1 MLGRLVCNQEHRLGT
16 KSVTEIQQHA
26 WFSPISWDN
35 MRSQPPPFVPELDG
49 PDDTKYF
56 ENEEIEAETAEKKV
70 ERTRDFSGQHLP
82 FIGYSFSG
90 EMQETVTEEP
100 DFVVLK
106 ELHSLKTDLTSERN
120 QASKLQT
127 AIVKLEE
134 QKAALEADNRRLAL
148 SSQMTLHDK
157 DSLEVQLEEALAKAK
172 KPEVDVRLEDL
183 GSANLAL
190 EIELTRI
197 QNNYENSKKR
207 LESVQS
213 DLVDSLQKL
222 ADKDSEIASL
232 KKSLEDHED
241 LVRKLSA
248 LQDKLDAE
256 IEKSVEK
263 NTEISRLQASTV
275 ELEGKVATLETS
287 ISEQSQHEINLKEN
301 LQKLEKEKASLSL
314 EIGHLKL
321 QMKSISQENQ
331 RLSDDATRFT
341 DKHIQEA
348 NEVVRKANDELVER
362 IHALERSQ
370 AEKEVEMEAL
380 KLQLQNEI
388 AAHATVRALL
398 THTESKVRNSNQS
411 LLDAKIRADHLDSQL
426 QVANKRSA
434 TLRDCLKVEN
444 EIVKS
449 LEQKV
454 TSLQTTLTKTQS
466 RLENEAAKALVASEE
481 SKSLLAQVAQLE
493 ASFSKERSIVT
504 EKERDLIV
512 MTAQAETL
520 QKEKITLI
528 EKMGIVMKQ
537 YEAFMEEA
545 QNSIAASK
553 KDYTELEMKYTVECE
568 KKASVDKIKATMSGL
583 VADLETAAK
592 KETDERLR
600 LEHLLEESNHKI
612 ELLESQASLSRPRD
626 SYTPQPAQPRTSDSS
641 DRFSFQLLKTPRKTH
656 RLSFKGLFRSSGAL
670 NETPKRSINSRI
682 DLDEESYSTH
692 ERSASLDTCNRSQ
705 ISLLDVHDDILKGTL
720 KIPKGGKLRKGW
732 IEKFFIVKDF
742 RLLMFDR
749 ERDIEHMEG
758 ILVADFA

>member
-1 MLGRLVCNQEHRLGT
+1 MT
-16 KSVTEIQQHA
+16 DIQKHA

-35 MRSQPPPFVPELDG
+35 MRSQAPPFVPELDG

-56 ENEEIEAETAEKKV
+56 ENEEIEAESAEKKV
-70 ERTRDFSGQHLP
+70 DRSRDFSGQHLP

-90 EMQETVTEEP
+90 EVSETGTEEP
-100 DFVVLK
+100 DFLVLK
-106 ELHSLKTDLTSERN
+106 ELHSLKTSLESERN
-120 QASKLQT
+120 QASKLQI
-127 AIVKLEE
+127 ALSKLEE
-134 QKAALEADNRRLAL
+134 QKAALDAENRRLAL

-157 DSLEVQLEEALAKAK
+157 DSLESQLEEALAKAK
-172 KPEVDVRLEDL
+172 QPEIAASLQIEDL
-183 GSANLAL
+183 NSANDAL
-190 EIELTRI
+190 KLELD
-197 QNNYENSKKR
+197 QMQMSYANAKKK
-207 LESVQS
+207 LESVES
-213 DLVDSLQKL
+213 EIADSLQKL
-222 ADKDSEIASL
+222 AEKDSEIASL
-232 KKSLEDHED
+232 KKGLEEQED
-241 LVRKLSA
+241 FVKKLA
-248 LQDKLDAE
+248 ILQEKLDAE
-256 IEKSVEK
+256 IEKSVDK
-263 NTEISRLQASTV
+263 NTELSRLQASTV
-275 ELEGKVATLETS
+275 ELEGKITTLETS
-287 ISEQSQHEINLKEN
+287 VSEKNQHEINLKEN
-301 LQKLEKEKASLSL
+301 LQRLEKEKASLSL

-321 QMKSISQENQ
+321 QMKSVSQENQ
-331 RLSDDATRFT
+331 RLSEDATRFT

-348 NEVVRKANDELVER
+348 NEVVRKANDDLIER
-362 IHALERSQ
+362 IHSLERVE
-370 AEKEVEMEAL
+370 AGKDVEMEAL

-388 AAHATVRALL
+388 AAHATTRALL
-398 THTESKVRNSNQS
+398 AHTETKVRNSNQN

-426 QVANKRSA
+426 QVANKRAA

-454 TSLQTTLTKTQS
+454 TTLHTTLTKTQS
-466 RLENEAAKALVASEE
+466 RLETEAAKSLVATEE

-493 ASFSKERSIVT
+493 ASFSKERSLVS
-504 EKERDLIV
+504 EKERDLTA
-512 MTAQAETL
+512 MTTQAETL

-528 EKMGIVMKQ
+528 EKMGLVMKQ

-553 KDYTELEMKYTVECE
+553 KDYTELELKYTMECE

-600 LEHLLEESNHKI
+600 LEHMLEESNHKI
-612 ELLESQASLSRPRD
+612 ELLESQASLARTRD
-626 SYTPQPAQPRTSDSS
+626 NYTPQPSQSRTSDSS

-670 NETPKRSINSRI
+670 NETPKRISSRI

-749 ERDIEHMEG
+749 ERDIEHM
-758 ILVADFA
+758 